1 MSIIFIYELYFY
13 ELYFYQLE
21 YVYMYVS
28 INIEFLNL
36 LNASIQNHHLVMDD
50 E

>member
-1 MSIIFIYELYFY
+1 MIIIFMY
-13 ELYFYQLE
+13 ELYFYQSDGVE
-21 YVYMYVS
+21 YES

-36 LNASIQNHHLVMDD
+36 LNASIQNHHLVTDD

>member
-1 MSIIFIYELYFY
+1 MIIIFMY
-13 ELYFYQLE
+13 ELYFYQLDGVE
-21 YVYMYVS
+21 YES

-36 LNASIQNHHLVMDD
+36 LNASIQNHHLVTDD